1 MRLLITFTPTTG
13 INYNAINKHTIQG
26 MIYSL
31 LKNTEYGEYH
41 NIKRF
46 KFFTFSDIFPLG
58 NFIPKERKNLL
69 ISSPDPKFIRSIKND
84 LKERDYLKLGS
95 WKIEI
100 TSYKTI
106 TLKPKNRFISGSPIV
121 LYKDNRKNLYFS
133 FKRDNDLNF
142 FVERLKDNAC
152 LLYTSPSPRD

>member
-84 LKERDYLKLGS
+84 LKERDYLKLGN
-95 WKIEI
+95 WKI
-100 TSYKTI
+100 SANGKD
-106 TLKPKNRFISGSPIV
+106 FIVFPI
-121 LYKDNRKNLYFS
+121 D
-133 FKRDNDLNF
+133 
-142 FVERLKDNAC
+142 
-152 LLYTSPSPRD
+152 